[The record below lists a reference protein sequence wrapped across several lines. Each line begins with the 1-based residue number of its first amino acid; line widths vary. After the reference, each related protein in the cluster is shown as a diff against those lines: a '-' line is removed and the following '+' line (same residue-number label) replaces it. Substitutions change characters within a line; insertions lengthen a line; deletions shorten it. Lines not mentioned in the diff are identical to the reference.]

1 MSDRLRTLPV
11 GRWFLFASIV
21 GALVL
26 VAGTAATLNSLHQL
40 DNARDDIINVIDP
53 ATMRTLDLTLAL
65 SMQEGSARTFA
76 LTQDPQFADNYRR
89 AVAAEEVALREL
101 NRLVPDDRT
110 GLQEIAR
117 TALTWR
123 TEYAEKLIAGAPP
136 NTVLAR
142 HGAERMSPAREA
154 LSRERTTLERRHA
167 AAKIAI
173 EDRAREVY
181 LAIGVVLAVIIALL
195 VILGLIVRNF
205 VIRPI
210 SELARQVDGVAKG
223 DFDRTIHV
231 DRPAELETLSGHID
245 GMRREIVQQ
254 LQLSEGQAT
263 ELRRSNSDLEQF
275 AYVASHD
282 LQEPLRKVASFTQ
295 LLEQRYGEQ
304 LDERAKQYITFT
316 VDGAKRMQLL
326 INDLLDFSRVG
337 RMGGEITTLDSA
349 VPLRAA
355 LHNLEAQIDHTDAV
369 ITHDPMPKVRGNRTH
384 LTQLFQ
390 NLIGN
395 ALKFRTDATP
405 AVHIGAR
412 QTDDGTWEFS
422 CADNGIG
429 IDAKY
434 AERIFIIFQ
443 RLHPR
448 EAYPGTGIG
457 LALCRKIVENHGGT
471 IWVDTSAS
479 PGTTV
484 RWTLR
489 GADDA

>member
-1 MSDRLRTLPV
+1 M
-11 GRWFLFASIV
+11 GRWFLYASIV

-40 DNARDDIINVIDP
+40 DDARSDIIDVIDP

-65 SMQEGSARTFA
+65 STQEGSARSFG
-76 LTQDPQFADNYRR
+76 LTKDPQFAANYQR
-89 AVAAEEVALREL
+89 AVIAEELALREL
-101 NRLVPDDRT
+101 NRLVPGDRAE
-110 GLQEIAR
+110 LQEIAR
-117 TALTWR
+117 TAQAWR
-123 TEYAEKLIAGAPP
+123 TAYAEKMLAGTPP
-136 NTVLAR
+136 NTDLAR
-142 HGAERMSPAREA
+142 VGSGLMTTARDA
-154 LSRERTTLERRHA
+154 MSRERNTLEQRHA
-167 AAKIAI
+167 AAKITI
-173 EDRAREVY
+173 EERAREVY

-195 VILGLIVRNF
+195 VVLGLIVRNF
-205 VIRPI
+205 VVRPI

-254 LQLSEGQAT
+254 LQLSEDQAT

-337 RMGGEITTLDSA
+337 RMGGEIATLDSA

-369 ITHDPMPKVRGNRTH
+369 ISHDPMPKVRGNRTH

-412 QTDDGTWEFS
+412 HNDDGTWEFS

>member
-21 GALVL
+21 GSLVL

-40 DNARDDIINVIDP
+40 DKARDDIINVIDP

-65 SMQEGSARTFA
+65 SMQEGSARSFG
-76 LTQDPQFADNYRR
+76 LSKDRQFAANYER
-89 AVAAEEVALREL
+89 ALAEEQVAMSDLKRLIPDDTARLREIS
-101 NRLVPDDRT
+101 D
-110 GLQEIAR
+110 A
-117 TALTWR
+117 AAAWR
-123 TEYAEKLIAGAPP
+123 ADYAEK
-136 NTVLAR
+136 VLSGTPLSAELAQVGSTRMTAAR
-142 HGAERMSPAREA
+142 DA
-154 LSRERTTLERRHA
+154 LSRERTILEQRHA
-167 AAKIAI
+167 AATIAV
-173 EDRAREVY
+173 EDRIRDVY

-254 LQLSEGQAT
+254 LQLSEDQTT

-448 EAYPGTGIG
+448 DAYPGTGIG